1 MTKIGQFATIITT
14 PCLDR
19 EIVIRGHYSLHGDEK
34 HVRVVLR
41 QEIERYISE
50 VEASGLHVANI
61 RPLPL
66 SKDELLKRDRKE
78 FDLPTVTSG
87 GRTLHLHS
95 IRGHHWVAV
104 ADRSVYYEGGCSI
117 YYSATVTLAE
127 GPKPMCDMCGTGT
140 GPCKEEPTSN
150 VAVEAILGEMR
161 LLSGAMK
168 ELEKD
173 MLACVRRLAELE

>member
-127 GPKPMCDMCGTGT
+127 GPKPMCDMCGTGC

-150 VAVEAILGEMR
+150 VAVDA
-161 LLSGAMK
+161 LLSKM
-168 ELEKD
+168 
-173 MLACVRRLAELE
+173 RRLSDNLQDTEQELNALARSLRDLE

>member
-19 EIVIRGHYSLHGDEK
+19 EFIARGDYSRTSDEK

-50 VEASGLHVANI
+50 VEASGLHVASI

-66 SKDELLKRDRKE
+66 SKDELLKRDRQDPV
-78 FDLPTVTSG
+78 FSTSTLG
-87 GRTLHLHS
+87 IPSTTRTMPQGSL
-95 IRGHHWVAV
+95 
-104 ADRSVYYEGGCSI
+104 ADMSVYYDGGCLI
-117 YYSATVTLAE
+117 YYSALVTLAK